1 MKKRNLRNVICALS
15 LMISVVGGAFASE
28 GDKKLKIFSA
38 VTKSEVESKMKSVK
52 WAGAT
57 LDYAHK
63 QVDKYVDMHITDSL
77 WIISRMQMYWKNHYT
92 QPYINGARY
101 SRSEGHAPVPTVRFT
116 GARDWATDW
125 ATPSLEEIVPYMD
138 YRDDQIY
145 LKNRKKEGQPWEWVD
160 SSQTAHQIEK
170 INENIVEKAMYA
182 AFIYWLNGEE
192 KYAKFAYDIFMK
204 YTDGIYYR
212 EAPVSEIDHRS
223 AHIVGLTSF
232 EVIHERVLNY
242 LPLCYDFL
250 YDYIKKQDGDLNK
263 IHAVF
268 QKFAD
273 QIIKNGVAT
282 NNWNVFQAC
291 FVTYLALSLEED
303 STYENG
309 KGQQY
314 YIDFLLN
321 KNVQRQKALRD
332 VCEIYDPNTGMWN
345 ESPGYSMATTK
356 DMLEIALL
364 MDGVKG
370 IDIFKDFGVV
380 EKSALAS
387 FEYLHPNF
395 KTVAFGDNGYSTL
408 DYAMYESLLALYR
421 NHSKTEEAKAL
432 VAALN
437 SHIKVGLYDRIKGTS
452 LYKLF
457 NYVEKIDPKVTSDEC
472 LYSNFFYAPNLNL
485 TIQRNG
491 MDRVNGLMCVNSG
504 TGFNHNHDNGINLEL
519 YGKGFPLGV
528 DKARGSSYW
537 SKDHGEYYKAAISHN
552 TVLIDGVSKNSSRE
566 MKPREVSPTHKI
578 VASFPEYNLKD
589 ADEPYSLSFVDNQ
602 FWEQS
607 TNSEQ
612 RRVNGII
619 RISPTSGYYVDI
631 FRSRKKEG
639 GDKKHEYLY
648 HNAGQSFTLFDK
660 KGAKIA
666 MSESRDLTSEGGQ
679 VKGYDY
685 LTEKQE
691 VAYTD
696 DFQGTFELNMGD
708 KKGDVRMDVWMKGY
722 PERKIFS
729 VMTPRSLKG
738 LGDDMGKE
746 IENAPIPAMIVRQ
759 NGEAW
764 SRPFVA
770 IYEPYTSK
778 EGRMIESVEYI
789 DSSDSEF
796 VGIEVESILGREY
809 ILNRSSAD
817 EKVSL
822 KGITFQ
828 GVYGVVSTSKS
839 GVSRIFLGEGSL
851 LQYGGYAIEGHTTAL
866 VEWAK
871 DGIRV
876 KSSSPMTLVVP
887 KKGAA
892 MELRY
897 VDGKGKTQVVKGVA
911 KGKSVSYAL
920 PALDNAILN

>member
-1 MKKRNLRNVICALS
+1 MKKTNLRNLICVLS
-15 LMISVVGGAFASE
+15 LMVCVTGVAFASD
-28 GDKKLKIFSA
+28 GDKRLKIFSA
-38 VTKSEVESKMKSVK
+38 TTKAEIESKMKSVK
-52 WAGAT
+52 WAGET
-57 LDYAHK
+57 MSHAHK
-63 QVDKYVDMHITDSL
+63 QVDKYVDIHTTDSM
-77 WIISRMQMYWKNHYT
+77 WILSRMQMYWKNHYT

-101 SRSEGHAPVPTVRFT
+101 SRGEGRAPVPTVRFT

-125 ATPSLEEIVPYMD
+125 GTPKLEQIVPFMEF
-138 YRDDQIY
+138 RDDQIY
-145 LKNRKKEGQPWEWVD
+145 LQNNKKSGKPWEWVD
-160 SSQTAHQIEK
+160 SSKTAHQIEK
-170 INENIVEKAMYA
+170 INENIVERAMYA
-182 AFIYWLNGEE
+182 AFIYWMSGEE
-192 KYAKFAYDIFMK
+192 KYAKFAYDIFVT
-204 YTDGIYYR
+204 YINGIYYR
-212 EAPVSEIDHRS
+212 EPPLSEGDHRS
-223 AHIVGLTSF
+223 SHIVGLTSF

-250 YDYIKKQDGDLNK
+250 YDYIKQQGGDLPK
-263 IHAVF
+263 MHAVF

-303 STYENG
+303 AAYENG

-314 YIDFLLN
+314 YINFILN
-321 KNVQRQKALRD
+321 ENVPRQKALRD

-387 FEYLHPNF
+387 FEYLYPSF

-421 NHSKTEEAKAL
+421 NHNKTEQTEAL

-437 SHIKVGLYDRIKGTS
+437 SHIKLGLYDRNKGTS

-457 NYVEKIDPKVTSDEC
+457 NYVGSIDPKVTSDEC

-491 MDRVNGLMCVNSG
+491 MDRKSGLMLVNSG

-519 YGKGFPLGV
+519 YGKGYPLGV

-578 VASFPEYNLKD
+578 VSSFPEYNLKD
-589 ADEPYSLSFVDNQ
+589 ADEPYSMSFVDNE
-602 FWEQS
+602 FLEQS
-607 TNSEQ
+607 TNSVQ
-612 RRVNGII
+612 RRVSGII
-619 RISPTSGYYVDI
+619 RTSPSSGYYVDI

-639 GDKKHEYLY
+639 GDKKHEYIY
-648 HNAGQSFTLFDK
+648 HNVGESFTLFDK
-660 KGAKIA
+660 KGAA
-666 MSESRDLTSEGGQ
+666 LSMSESSDLTSAGGQ

-685 LTEKQE
+685 LTDKKE
-691 VAYTD
+691 VAYSS
-696 DFQGTFELNMGD
+696 DFQGTF
-708 KKGDVRMDVWMKGY
+708 KVKDVSMDVWMKGA
-722 PERKIFS
+722 PERKLFS

-738 LGDDMGKE
+738 LGGDIGKE

-759 NGEAW
+759 EGEAW
-764 SRPFVA
+764 RRPFVA

-778 EGRMIESVEYI
+778 EGRTIKSVEYMECK
-789 DSSDSEF
+789 DKEF
-796 VGIEVESILGREY
+796 VGIEVTTKFGTEY
-809 ILNRSSAD
+809 ILNHTSAD
-817 EKVSL
+817 VKLSL
-822 KGITFQ
+822 KGGIEFQ
-828 GVYGVVSTSKS
+828 GLYGVISTSKR
-839 GVSRIFLGEGSL
+839 GVSRLFISGGTLS
-851 LQYGGYAIEGHTTAL
+851 YGGYTLTCDAPAL
-866 VEWAK
+866 VEWK
-871 DGIRV
+871 DGEPIV
-876 KSSSPMTLVVP
+876 TSSSKATLTQP
-887 KKGAA
+887 
-892 MELRY
+892 
-897 VDGKGKTQVVKGVA
+897 KGKK
-911 KGKSVSYAL
+911 
-920 PALDNAILN
+920 